1 LGMENSE
8 SKHWMESVLESP
20 YTWGI
25 FALIAFAFSLSPR
38 ESELGVWIF
47 LTLSVAM
54 LTAMIWF
61 FPRVKSHPKR
71 KMFSILGAVAGLFLI
86 GLFGLWVTDKKVEP
100 KPPPL
105 KQTRIRILDIV
116 PVPTSTSGAPFPALN
131 IYYDIVGT
139 DIVTGVVSRFGAGF
153 GRQISDETVV
163 DEQDKLLRWD
173 GWKVEMARRKQF
185 EVHAGDPGEFTSIP
199 NMEGELAKQ
208 FRANWENV
216 ANGTTVL
223 YVFITF
229 KFYESSGKIGVS
241 ENCFWFSGGFARHE
255 CGRGRTFEEDD
266 RDPIKPL
273 LPQ

>member
-1 LGMENSE
+1 MGCPAKSEDPVKPKCTILGMENSE

-173 GWKVEMARRKQF
+173 G
-185 EVHAGDPGEFTSIP
+185 
-199 NMEGELAKQ
+199 EGVK
-208 FRANWENV
+208 R
-216 ANGTTVL
+216 TV
-223 YVFITF
+223 
-229 KFYESSGKIGVS
+229 
-241 ENCFWFSGGFARHE
+241 
-255 CGRGRTFEEDD
+255 
-266 RDPIKPL
+266 
-273 LPQ
+273 